1 MLDEDETKSY
11 IYSHPQ
17 KKLNY
22 QIFCFAFVLTFILHH
37 IDELISNK
45 IFFLSVLLSVSLSF
59 FVYIKILVME
69 YSNNFV

>member
-45 IFFLSVLLSVSLSF
+45 IFF
-59 FVYIKILVME
+59 
-69 YSNNFV
+69 